1 MKYIVFCLL
10 LVGLNVTAQ
19 SFEPIISVAKD
30 SVFLGEHFDVTLAVR
45 YPKNKQL
52 IFADSTHNFGDFEF
66 VKKTYSTTQSNDSM
80 SLDSAV
86 YTFSTFELGKA
97 LKLAIPIYV
106 ITPKDSIEVVSDSIS
121 IFIKEVIAEL
131 PATIELKE
139 DTNAAPLEYEFDY
152 ILWGIVLGVS
162 IWLTAACIIT
172 FGRPLIVRF
181 KKKRLTNQHQK
192 FEDSFKRKI
201 EKEGVSKEEVEEA
214 LNSWKKHL
222 SYLTKQPYTSYS
234 TTEIHQL
241 ANDEQ
246 LKNDLRVIDRTLYS
260 SHQLNS
266 VAQLQGSM
274 LGYAQMKFNKRIEG
288 LANGRK

>member
-1 MKYIVFCLL
+1 
-10 LVGLNVTAQ
+10 
-19 SFEPIISVAKD
+19 
-30 SVFLGEHFDVTLAVR
+30 
-45 YPKNKQL
+45 
-52 IFADSTHNFGDFEF
+52 
-66 VKKTYSTTQSNDSM
+66 M

-152 ILWGIVLGVS
+152 ILWGIVLGVV
-162 IWLTAACIIT
+162 LLVAAVCLVVFGKPVIKAFQKRRII
-172 FGRPLIVRF
+172 
-181 KKKRLTNQHQK
+181 KQHQK
-192 FEDSFKRKI
+192 FEESFKRKI
-201 EKEGVSKEEVEEA
+201 EKEGISKEEVEEA

-234 TTEIHQL
+234 TSEIHQL

-246 LKNDLRVIDRTLYS
+246 LKNDLRVIDRILYS

-266 VAQLQGSM
+266 VAQLQDSM
-274 LGYAQMKFNKRIEG
+274 LVYAQMKFNKRIEG